1 MQLITHSGF
10 GPENNYKGSQ
20 LAGVSL
26 ISSGR
31 EGRNTV
37 TGNFHIIQN
46 DKNHESSLFGEYV
59 DTSGKV
65 IQKDVDTGKDA
76 LPRGAHYNGAKMPN
90 FMRIVAGIGMHEGFL
105 SGYPASH
112 GCIRLPALM
121 AEAFFRSVAVGTPAP
136 HLHPTPPDALK
147 RLLIW
152 KIISSGKSRMMSFLR
167 SFNPA
172 GRRCLTMFGSRERPF
187 HDRRPPFRCW

>member
-1 MQLITHSGF
+1 M
-10 GPENNYKGSQ
+10 
-20 LAGVSL
+20 SL

-59 DTSGKV
+59 DT
-65 IQKDVDTGKDA
+65 GKDA

-105 SGYPASH
+105 PGYPASH

-147 RLLIW
+147 RLPI
-152 KIISSGKSRMMSFLR
+152 
-167 SFNPA
+167 
-172 GRRCLTMFGSRERPF
+172 
-187 HDRRPPFRCW
+187 